1 MIFANFSGNIIQMK
15 LSPLLPNAPTTYQY
29 NLGRISLFFTCVW
42 VLYLLLSPI
51 YLFSKGLPQP
61 ADYLIF
67 ACGFPA
73 LIVEMMRHKG
83 KISAVF
89 LFGALFA
96 ILTIVVNWIH
106 FSFVVNDRLL
116 KHSLYYIFNFCVFMY
131 TLSVFKQDPKTLNKL
146 TYYAVAAIIIFEFL
160 YAPLFGEIE
169 VLRNLG
175 SFNNPN
181 QLAYWSLLNIG
192 ILVIL
197 KRDQKFTIFD
207 FVLIAMCIFLQSL
220 SLSKAG
226 MILTVLML
234 GILLLLPNVPKAA
247 RLFICIGTF
256 MFLLVQLFE
265 PSSVI
270 RKLEQVDQVTKIVS
284 RIQNIGQESD
294 DSAEGRGYDRLLKFP
309 HYLAFGAGEGAY
321 FRFGRGS
328 QEIHSGIATL
338 IFSYGVMGFVFFGL
352 FVWAGFRGVPRQ
364 YWLILGVIF
373 LFGIPHQ
380 NIRFTYFWVFLAL
393 AHTHHMYFDQKKL
406 EEEKESLDGPHNK

>member
-1 MIFANFSGNIIQMK
+1 MKFALPFSASVK
-15 LSPLLPNAPTTYQY
+15 DAPSSM
-29 NLGRISLFFTCVW
+29 GKISLFFTAVW
-42 VLYLLLSPI
+42 LLYVLLSPI
-51 YLFSKGLPQP
+51 YVFSKGLPQP

-73 LIVEMMRHKG
+73 LVMAIMRHKG
-83 KISAVF
+83 PISAVF
-89 LFGALFA
+89 LFGLLFA
-96 ILTIVVNWIH
+96 VLTITVNLVH
-106 FSFVVNDRLL
+106 FSFIFNDRLL
-116 KHSLYYIFNFCVFMY
+116 KHSLYYIFNFSVFMY
-131 TLSVFKQDPKTLNKL
+131 TLIMFKQDPKTLTRL
-146 TYYAVAAIIIFEFL
+146 TYYMVSAIIIFQFF
-160 YAPLFGEIE
+160 YAPFFGEIE

-181 QLAYWSLLNIG
+181 QLAYWSLLNLG
-192 ILVIL
+192 ILIIL
-197 KRDQKFTIFD
+197 KRDEKFTLFD
-207 FVLIAMCIFLQSL
+207 AMLICMCVFLQSL

-234 GILLLLPNVPKAA
+234 GIIFFLPNIPKVG
-247 RLFICIGTF
+247 RLLMSIAVF

-265 PSSVI
+265 PSSIV
-270 RKLEQVDQVTKIVS
+270 RKLEQVEQVTKVVM
-284 RIQNIGQESD
+284 RVQNIGQEAD
-294 DSAEGRGYDRLLKFP
+294 DSAEGRGYDRLIEFP

-338 IFSYGVMGFVFFGL
+338 VFSYGVMGFLFFSL
-352 FVWAGFRGVPRQ
+352 FVWAGFRGLPRQ

-393 AHTHHMYFDQKKL
+393 AHTHHMYFDQKKKIN
-406 EEEKESLDGPHNK
+406 EKSD